1 MQRYQTCSYWKQLS
15 RSISKGNSY
24 TLGERVDVY
33 EYTFVDKGLTNESMG
48 VFQADAS
55 RASVVQLSSGP
66 INAFTFFSL
75 ISVINLQLIRWGT
88 RGFFTTITKNKSR
101 G

>member
-1 MQRYQTCSYWKQLS
+1 MY
-15 RSISKGNSY
+15 I
-24 TLGERVDVY
+24 Y

-75 ISVINLQLIRWGT
+75 ISVINLQLIRWG
-88 RGFFTTITKNKSR
+88 REVFYYNYKEQVQRVITFLP
-101 G
+101 